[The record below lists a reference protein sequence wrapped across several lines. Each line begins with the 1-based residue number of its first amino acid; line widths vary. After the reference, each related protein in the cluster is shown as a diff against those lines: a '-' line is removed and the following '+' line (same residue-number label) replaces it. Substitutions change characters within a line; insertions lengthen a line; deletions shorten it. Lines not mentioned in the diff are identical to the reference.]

1 MHHHNFKIGLVV
13 LLFFGLSSFYIVH
26 YGFYPIAIINGEI
39 VLARDY
45 YQIVNSGYIFYTSAL
60 ATYQKVKLNV
70 SDANKLYQ
78 DIAKAS
84 FDKLIE
90 QKLIDQEFLLRKGVF
105 GGALVDK
112 TLFKVKNDN
121 LKEPVAKLYGLSMV
135 DFRKIILEP
144 QAKRELLIED
154 FKARKENFND
164 WLNSTKANVDLR
176 ILMPGLY

>member
-1 MHHHNFKIGLVV
+1 M
-13 LLFFGLSSFYIVH
+13 
-26 YGFYPIAIINGEI
+26 
-39 VLARDY
+39 
-45 YQIVNSGYIFYTSAL
+45 
-60 ATYQKVKLNV
+60 

-112 TLFKVKNDN
+112 TLLKVKNDN